1 MLLRVIL
8 APDNIRRLQISE
20 NLESVDQ
27 LKQILKEKLQLQ
39 NGFEI
44 QFEDPE
50 FQNELC
56 NLNDITELPPNKA
69 VLKIIFNNQNEEL
82 PSTSSQDNASVSPV
96 PAPASS
102 STVLMQ
108 REIAERWPTP
118 FPIPAFSYD
127 VELRLVKG
135 NEVYE
140 KNKTLLNVSRDMR
153 MDILDKIAQA
163 VFSYKAYP
171 NTKEIESVASALTAK
186 YPCLKD
192 PGPGTGYD
200 GWTVS
205 IKYKL
210 GNYRSKLRSAG
221 CTEVMINQKG
231 DGAKTKHPLK
241 RARRSE
247 VNFLPDYPADH
258 TIDSL
263 EAEQKALQEEMKKR
277 HCNTSFISL
286 KMEITFSLRRK
297 EIVEEQPLVGEVIKR
312 WPGLFIPQQVNCF
325 YFYLLI

>member
-1 MLLRVIL
+1 MLLQVIL

-27 LKQILKEKLQLQ
+27 LQQILKEKLQLQ

-50 FQNELC
+50 FKNELC
-56 NLNDITELPPNKA
+56 NLNDITEIHPDKA
-69 VLKIIFNNQNEEL
+69 VLKMIFSHANAEL
-82 PSTSSQDNASVSPV
+82 PSTSSQDMASVSPV
-96 PAPASS
+96 SSPAFS

-108 REIAERWPTP
+108 RELAQQCPTP
-118 FPIPAFSYD
+118 FPIPAFSYG

-140 KNKTLLNVSRDMR
+140 KSKTLLNVTTDMK
-153 MDILDKIAQA
+153 MDILDKITQA
-163 VFSYKAYP
+163 VFFSYKAYP
-171 NTKEIESVASALTAK
+171 NTKEIESVALAITSK

-221 CTEVMINQKG
+221 CSEVMINQKK

-241 RARRSE
+241 QARRSE
-247 VNFLPDYPADH
+247 VNFLPDNPTGH
-258 TIDSL
+258 TIDIL
-263 EAEQKALQEEMKKR
+263 EAEQKGLQEEMKQR
-277 HCNTSFISL
+277 HCNTTFINS
-286 KMEITFSLRRK
+286 KMEIKFSLQRK
-297 EIVEEQPLVGEVIKR
+297 EIVEEQPLVGEVMKR
-312 WPGLFIPQQVNCF
+312 WPGLFIPEQVSKLF
-325 YFYLLI
+325 S